1 MDLHTLAHKLKQIK
15 RALKTLN
22 KERLSD
28 IQKRVSITND
38 LLKVLQI
45 QMLENPT
52 TDNFEAEREMHH
64 KWTFLRGIEE
74 SFFKQKS
81 RIN

>member
-1 MDLHTLAHKLKQIK
+1 MLAYKKKKIK

-28 IQKRVSITND
+28 LQKRVSVTND
-38 LLKVLQI
+38 LLKVLQV

-52 TDNFEAEREMHH
+52 TENFEAERERCI
-64 KWTFLRGIEE
+64 TNSPSSEALRNR
-74 SFFKQKS
+74 SS
-81 RIN
+81 NRNHV